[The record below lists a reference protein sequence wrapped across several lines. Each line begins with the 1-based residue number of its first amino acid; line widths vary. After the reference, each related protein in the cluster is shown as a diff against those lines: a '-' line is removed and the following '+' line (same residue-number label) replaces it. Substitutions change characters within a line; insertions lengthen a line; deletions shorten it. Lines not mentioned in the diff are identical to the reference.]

1 MNIRGKTE
9 LQERLAA
16 EYALG
21 TLRGAARLR
30 FERWLRE
37 DGSLRLAVARW
48 EARLAPMTAS
58 VAPVAPPART
68 WGAIAKRIGRPAGR
82 GVWDSLAFWRALA
95 LFTGGTA
102 AALFM
107 VVISNAP
114 PVPVPAPAPIVLRAP
129 STDTQAGYVA
139 VLSDPKT
146 EQPVVFVSAGRDS
159 DELWV
164 RTLDPSIRVPEKSL
178 ELWALP
184 KSGAPRSLGLVSGE
198 EKGVLKLASA
208 AETSLA
214 DVPKLAVS
222 LEPKG
227 GSPSGAPTGPVL
239 FTGPCVKYW

>member
-1 MNIRGKTE
+1 MRIKGKTE

-21 TLRGAARLR
+21 TLRGAARRR

-37 DGSLRLAVARW
+37 DASLGLAVARW
-48 EARLAPMTAS
+48 EARLAPMTS
-58 VAPVAPPART
+58 GVAPVAPPART
-68 WGAIAKRIGRPAGR
+68 WKAIAKRAGAPATSGF
-82 GVWDSLAFWRALA
+82 WDSLTFWRAFA

-107 VVISNAP
+107 VVILTAP
-114 PVPVPAPAPIVLRAP
+114 SAPVPAPAPIVLRVP
-129 STDTQAGYVA
+129 SNDMSAGYVA
-139 VLSDPKT
+139 VLSDPRT
-146 EQPVVFVSAGRDS
+146 EKPVVFVSAGRDS

-164 RTLDPSIRVPEKSL
+164 RTLDPSIRVPDRSL

-184 KSGAPRSLGLVSGE
+184 KSGAPKSLGLVSGE
-198 EKGVLKLASA
+198 EKSTLKLVSA

-222 LEPKG
+222 LEPEG
-227 GSPSGAPTGPVL
+227 GSPSGAPTGPIL